1 MKRLKPW
8 IIAAMAAA
16 LTLSTIAGVS
26 AQGGPPSLPAFF
38 IGTVTAPEGPVA
50 TGLPVVAEI
59 GEKRCNLRDAL
70 TFATSSEI
78 RYAAIVDSSNTSA
91 ATAGCGVKGASV
103 RFKVG
108 DRYATQTATW
118 STNPPRQTLNLTLE
132 PLPPPPPPPP
142 PETVDIDLRVW
153 QHLHNGQNIHVSA
166 RPEGRRWDDFGT
178 NRLTWAD
185 EHPSAASATATSP
198 SRCLCQAETRQLS
211 TFASGSTCAN
221 DQNVQISARPRPVP
235 WRNFGTNPI
244 SVNEDEDPV
253 NNFQFR
259 DTTLTVTLQDDSE

>member
-59 GEKRCNLRDAL
+59 GEKRCNVRDAL

-91 ATAGCGVKGASV
+91 ETAGCGVEGASV

-132 PLPPPPPPPP
+132 PLPPPPPP
-142 PETVDIDLRVW
+142 ETVTIDVTVW
-153 QHLHNGQNIHVSA
+153 LSMTTGNTYISTRAPGERWVTHNTAVDLS
-166 RPEGRRWDDFGT
+166 T
-178 NRLTWAD
+178 
-185 EHPSAASATATSP
+185 EHPTHPFFVGSPIPIDVMVGDTTVTIDVTVWLSMRTGNRYISTRAPGERWVTHNTAVD
-198 SRCLCQAETRQLS
+198 LS
-211 TFASGSTCAN
+211 TEHPTHPFFVGS
-221 DQNVQISARPRPVP
+221 PVP
-235 WRNFGTNPI
+235 I
-244 SVNEDEDPV
+244 EVDLE
-253 NNFQFR
+253 
-259 DTTLTVTLQDDSE
+259 

>member
-26 AQGGPPSLPAFF
+26 AQGGPPSIPAFF

-118 STNPPRQTLNLTLE
+118 SNTPPKQTLNLTLE

-153 QHLHNGQNIHVSA
+153 QHLRNGQNIHVSA

-178 NRLTWAD
+178 NRLTWED
-185 EHPSAASATATSP
+185 TPIGSFRYGDITLTVPLPNGDTATIDI
-198 SRCLCQAETRQLS
+198 RIWQHMR
-211 TFASGSTCAN
+211 N
-221 DQNVQISARPRPVP
+221 DQNVQISARPEGRR
-235 WRNFGTNPI
+235 WDDFGTNPI